1 MLANLG
7 TWPDLAAASTT
18 LVFCEQ
24 VWPLGQGQRRSDHGG
39 RTWAVHLL
47 VCSDLLGAR
56 CRPGPGPQL
65 WLDLLSGTHPL
76 GPFLPLNQQPCI
88 CPQSS
93 PTNHL
98 YVPPSTCPKATSSR
112 KPAQIPNGLCL
123 LSPRLWFSRPFSG
136 SCLGRFHPTEAELV
150 QKVGEDREKAVV
162 WKPEDSSLQKLN
174 VLTP

>member
-1 MLANLG
+1 MPSGPQRQEQLWRLWRLQPGHLGRWLVLANLG

-24 VWPLGQGQRRSDHGG
+24 IWPLGQGQRRSDHGG
-39 RTWAVHLL
+39 RKWAVHLL

-56 CRPGPGPQL
+56 CRSGPGPQL
-65 WLDLLSGTHPL
+65 WLDLLSGTHLL

-112 KPAQIPNGLCL
+112 KPCHCFQGLPSAEYS
-123 LSPRLWFSRPFSG
+123 LSPGAVPFCSHC
-136 SCLGRFHPTEAELV
+136 SPAAQCP
-150 QKVGEDREKAVV
+150 
-162 WKPEDSSLQKLN
+162 P
-174 VLTP
+174 